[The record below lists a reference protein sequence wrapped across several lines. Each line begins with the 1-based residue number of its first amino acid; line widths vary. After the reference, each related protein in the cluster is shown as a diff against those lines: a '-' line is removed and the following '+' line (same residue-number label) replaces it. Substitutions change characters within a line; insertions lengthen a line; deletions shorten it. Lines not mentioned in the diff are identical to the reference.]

1 MIVEH
6 HSNIPG
12 QVEAALS
19 YLRHAEEVSNPSNFS
34 GEPKSGRNL
43 SKTEYEVKDSALILL
58 LQYFNQPLPN
68 IELPQ
73 TNK

>member
-1 MIVEH
+1 MIVVH
-6 HSNIPG
+6 NSNIPG

-34 GEPKSGRNL
+34 GEAKSGRNL

-68 IELPQ
+68 IELPP